1 MTEIKKRLMAMIDN
15 KESVDVEFK
24 SGRGGLPASLWSTY
38 SAFAN
43 TNGGTIVL
51 GVQEKDGKFTLDKLT
66 EETALKYRKD
76 FWDNAHN
83 RNKVSV
89 SAIFLVLR
97 IIFVPCILLL
107 ILWEILTAVI
117 TREIMYVQMRRL
129 GGCLLTQSTTAI
141 LRMP

>member
-89 SAIFLVLR
+89 
-97 IIFVPCILLL
+97 
-107 ILWEILTAVI
+107 
-117 TREIMYVQMRRL
+117 
-129 GGCLLTQSTTAI
+129 CLPYSSCSV
-141 LRMP
+141 